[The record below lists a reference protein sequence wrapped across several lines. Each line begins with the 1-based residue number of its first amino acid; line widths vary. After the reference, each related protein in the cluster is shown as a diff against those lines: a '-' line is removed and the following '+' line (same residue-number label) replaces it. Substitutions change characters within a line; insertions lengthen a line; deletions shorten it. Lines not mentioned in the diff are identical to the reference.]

1 MITEFDELVVKAK
14 DVNASDIHIGVGQ
27 APCLRVDGRVTPLGE
42 EKYGPKEMASILDKM
57 LTVEQARDLKE
68 IGEIDM
74 PYSIPGV
81 ARLRV
86 NVYRQRGTY
95 AVAARLLN
103 PTIPKPNDLGIPQSV
118 VKCCDKKRGM
128 ILFTGPTGSG
138 KSTSLASLIDYVNE
152 KYPYHIITF
161 EDPVEYLHRHKK
173 SIVHQREVGT
183 DTRSYAAALRGALRE
198 DPDVIL
204 VGEMRDLETISLAC
218 TAAETGH
225 LVFST
230 LHTVSAVDTVNRI
243 IDVFPPHQQS
253 QIRTQLADIL
263 ECVVA
268 EQLLPRIEGKGRIGA
283 FEVMLGN
290 MAIRNYIREGKTF
303 QITSTMQTSRA
314 QGMITMDEY
323 LQQLYNNGE
332 ISRDSAIRF
341 ARDKVAQETRLM
353 G

>member
-1 MITEFDELVVKAK
+1 MITEFDELVEKAK
-14 DVNASDIHIGVGQ
+14 EVNASDIHIGVGQ
-27 APCLRVDGRVTPLGE
+27 APCLRIDGRITPLGE
-42 EKYGPKEMASILDKM
+42 EKYGPREMLDVLNKM
-57 LTVEQARDLKE
+57 LTGEQAKELKE
-68 IGEIDM
+68 VGELDM

-81 ARLRV
+81 ARLRI

-103 PTIPKPNDLGIPQSV
+103 PSIPKPYDLGIPDSV
-118 VKCCDKKRGM
+118 VKCCDKRRGL

-138 KSTSLASLIDYVNE
+138 KSTSLASLIDYINS

-173 SIVHQREVGT
+173 CIVHQREVGT
-183 DTRSYAAALRGALRE
+183 DTHSYAAALRGALRE

-204 VGEMRDLETISLAC
+204 VGEMRDLDTISLAC

-243 IDVFPPHQQS
+243 IDVFPPHQQQ

-268 EQLLPRIEGKGRIGA
+268 EQLLPKIEGKGRVGV

-290 MAIRNYIREGKTF
+290 NAIRNYIREGKTF

-314 QGMITMDEY
+314 QGMITMDEA
-323 LQQLYNNGE
+323 LQQLYNSGQ
-332 ISRDSAIRF
+332 ISRDTAIRF
-341 ARDKVAQETRLM
+341 AKDKVAQEARSM
-353 G
+353 

>member
-1 MITEFDELVVKAK
+1 MITEFDELVEKAK
-14 DVNASDIHIGVGQ
+14 EVNASDIHIGVGQ
-27 APCLRVDGRVTPLGE
+27 APCLRIDGRITPLGE
-42 EKYGPKEMASILDKM
+42 EKYGPREMLDVLNKM
-57 LTVEQARDLKE
+57 LTGEQAKELKE
-68 IGEIDM
+68 VGELDM

-81 ARLRV
+81 ARLRI

-103 PTIPKPNDLGIPQSV
+103 PSIPKPYDLGIPDSV
-118 VKCCDKKRGM
+118 VKCCDKRRGL

-138 KSTSLASLIDYVNE
+138 KSTSLASLIDYINS

-173 SIVHQREVGT
+173 CIVHQREIGT
-183 DTRSYAAALRGALRE
+183 DTHSYAAALRGALRE

-204 VGEMRDLETISLAC
+204 VGEMRDLDTISLAC

-243 IDVFPPHQQS
+243 IDVFPPHQQQ

-268 EQLLPRIEGKGRIGA
+268 EQLLPKIEGKGRVGV

-290 MAIRNYIREGKTF
+290 NAIRNYIREGKTF

-314 QGMITMDEY
+314 QGMITMDEA
-323 LQQLYNNGE
+323 LQQLYNSGQ
-332 ISRDSAIRF
+332 ISRDTAIRF
-341 ARDKVAQETRLM
+341 AKDKVAQEARIM
-353 G
+353 

>member
-1 MITEFDELVVKAK
+1 MITEFDELVEKAK
-14 DVNASDIHIGVGQ
+14 EVNASDIHIGVGQ
-27 APCLRVDGRVTPLGE
+27 APCLRIDGRITPLGE
-42 EKYGPKEMASILDKM
+42 EKYGPREMLDVLNKM
-57 LTVEQARDLKE
+57 LTGEQAKELKE
-68 IGEIDM
+68 VGELDM

-81 ARLRV
+81 ARLRI

-103 PTIPKPNDLGIPQSV
+103 PSIPKPYDLGIPDSV
-118 VKCCDKKRGM
+118 VKCCDKRRGL
-128 ILFTGPTGSG
+128 ILFTGPTSSG
-138 KSTSLASLIDYVNE
+138 KSTSLASLIDYLNS

-173 SIVHQREVGT
+173 CIVHQREVGT
-183 DTRSYAAALRGALRE
+183 DTHSYAAALRGALRE

-204 VGEMRDLETISLAC
+204 VGEMRDLDTISLAC

-230 LHTVSAVDTVNRI
+230 LHTVRAVDTVNRI
-243 IDVFPPHQQS
+243 IDVFPPHQQQ

-268 EQLLPRIEGKGRIGA
+268 EQLLPKIEGKGRVGV

-290 MAIRNYIREGKTF
+290 NAIRNYIREGKTF

-314 QGMITMDEY
+314 QGMITMDEA
-323 LQQLYNNGE
+323 LQQLYNNGQ
-332 ISRDSAIRF
+332 ISRDTAIRF
-341 ARDKVAQETRLM
+341 AKDKVAQEARIM
-353 G
+353 

>member
-1 MITEFDELVVKAK
+1 MITEFDELVEKAK
-14 DVNASDIHIGVGQ
+14 EVNASDIHIGVGQ
-27 APCLRVDGRVTPLGE
+27 APCLRIDGRITPLGE
-42 EKYGPKEMASILDKM
+42 EKYGPREMLDVLNKM
-57 LTVEQARDLKE
+57 LTGEQAKELKE
-68 IGEIDM
+68 VGELDM

-81 ARLRV
+81 ARLRI

-103 PTIPKPNDLGIPQSV
+103 PSIPKPYDLGIPDSV
-118 VKCCDKKRGM
+118 VKCCDKRRGL

-138 KSTSLASLIDYVNE
+138 KSTSLASLIDYINS

-173 SIVHQREVGT
+173 CIVHQREVGT
-183 DTRSYAAALRGALRE
+183 DTHSYAAALRGALRE

-204 VGEMRDLETISLAC
+204 VGEMRDLDTISLAC

-243 IDVFPPHQQS
+243 IDVFPPHQQQ

-268 EQLLPRIEGKGRIGA
+268 EQLLPKIEGKGRVGV

-290 MAIRNYIREGKTF
+290 NAIRNYIREGKTF

-314 QGMITMDEY
+314 QGMITMDEA
-323 LQQLYNNGE
+323 LQQLYNNGQ
-332 ISRDSAIRF
+332 ISRDTAIRF
-341 ARDKVAQETRLM
+341 AKDKVAQEARIM
-353 G
+353 

>member
-1 MITEFDELVVKAK
+1 MITDFDELVVKAK
-14 DVNASDIHIGVGQ
+14 DSNASDIHIGVGQ
-27 APCLRVDGRVTPLGE
+27 APCLRVDGRVQPLGE
-42 EKYGPKEMASILDKM
+42 EKYGPQEMAAILDKM
-57 LTVEQARDLKE
+57 LTVEQAKDLKE
-68 IGEIDM
+68 IGELDM

-81 ARLRV
+81 ARLRI

-103 PTIPKPNDLGIPQSV
+103 PTIPKPGDLGIPQSV
-118 VKCCDKKRGM
+118 VKCCDKKRGL

-161 EDPVEYLHRHKK
+161 EDPVEYLHHHKK

-243 IDVFPPHQQS
+243 IDVFPAAEKGMVRSMLSESLDAVIS
-253 QIRTQLADIL
+253 QT
-263 ECVVA
+263 
-268 EQLLPRIEGKGRIGA
+268 LLKKIGGGRIA
-283 FEVMLGN
+283 AHEIMI
-290 MAIRNYIREGKTF
+290 ATPPIRNLIRE
-303 QITSTMQTSRA
+303 
-314 QGMITMDEY
+314 
-323 LQQLYNNGE
+323 
-332 ISRDSAIRF
+332 
-341 ARDKVAQETRLM
+341 DKVAQMYSTIQTSAAYGMKTLDADLNNLVRRGLVTVDDARAKAKDPNTI

>member
-1 MITEFDELVVKAK
+1 MITEFDELVEKAK
-14 DVNASDIHIGVGQ
+14 EVNASDIHIGVGQ
-27 APCLRVDGRVTPLGE
+27 APCLRIDGRITPLGE
-42 EKYGPKEMASILDKM
+42 EKYGPREMLDVLNKM
-57 LTVEQARDLKE
+57 LTGEQAKELKE
-68 IGEIDM
+68 VGELDM

-81 ARLRV
+81 ARLRI

-103 PTIPKPNDLGIPQSV
+103 PSIPKPYDLGIPDSV
-118 VKCCDKKRGM
+118 VKCCDKRRGL

-138 KSTSLASLIDYVNE
+138 KSTSLASLIDYINS

-173 SIVHQREVGT
+173 CIVHQREVGT
-183 DTRSYAAALRGALRE
+183 DTHSYAAALRGALRE

-204 VGEMRDLETISLAC
+204 VGEMRDLDTISLAC

-243 IDVFPPHQQS
+243 IDVFPPHQQQ

-268 EQLLPRIEGKGRIGA
+268 EQLLPKIEGKGRVGV

-290 MAIRNYIREGKTF
+290 NAIRNYIREGKIF

-314 QGMITMDEY
+314 QGMITMDEA
-323 LQQLYNNGE
+323 LQQLYNNGQ
-332 ISRDSAIRF
+332 ISRDTAIRF
-341 ARDKVAQETRLM
+341 AKDKVAQEARIM
-353 G
+353 

>member
-1 MITEFDELVVKAK
+1 MITEFDELVEKAK
-14 DVNASDIHIGVGQ
+14 EVNASDIHIGVGQ
-27 APCLRVDGRVTPLGE
+27 APCLRIDGRITPLGE
-42 EKYGPKEMASILDKM
+42 EKYGPREMLDVLNKM
-57 LTVEQARDLKE
+57 LTGEQAKELKE
-68 IGEIDM
+68 VGELDM

-81 ARLRV
+81 ARLRI

-103 PTIPKPNDLGIPQSV
+103 PSIPKPYDLGIPDSV
-118 VKCCDKKRGM
+118 VKCCDKRRGL

-138 KSTSLASLIDYVNE
+138 KSTSLASLIDYINS

-173 SIVHQREVGT
+173 CIVHQREIGT
-183 DTRSYAAALRGALRE
+183 DTHSYAAALRGALRE

-204 VGEMRDLETISLAC
+204 VGEMRDLDTISLAC

-243 IDVFPPHQQS
+243 IDVFPPHQQQ

-268 EQLLPRIEGKGRIGA
+268 EQLLPKIEGKGRVGV

-290 MAIRNYIREGKTF
+290 NAIRNYIREGKTF

-314 QGMITMDEY
+314 QGMITMDEA
-323 LQQLYNNGE
+323 LQQLYNNGQ
-332 ISRDSAIRF
+332 ISRDTAIRF
-341 ARDKVAQETRLM
+341 AKDKVAQEARIM
-353 G
+353 

>member
-1 MITEFDELVVKAK
+1 MITEFDELVEKAK

-27 APCLRVDGRVTPLGE
+27 APCLRVDGRITPLGE
-42 EKYGPKEMASILDKM
+42 EKYGPREMLDILNKL
-57 LTVEQARDLKE
+57 LTGEQAKELKE
-68 IGEIDM
+68 VGELDM

-81 ARLRV
+81 ARLRI

-95 AVAARLLN
+95 AVAGRLLN
-103 PTIPKPNDLGIPQSV
+103 PSIPKPYDLGIPDSV
-118 VKCCDKKRGM
+118 VKCCDKRRGL

-138 KSTSLASLIDYVNE
+138 KSTSLASLIDYINS

-173 SIVHQREVGT
+173 CIVHQREIGT
-183 DTRSYAAALRGALRE
+183 DTHSYAAALRGALRE

-204 VGEMRDLETISLAC
+204 VGEMRDLDTIALAC

-243 IDVFPPHQQS
+243 IDVFPPHQQQ

-263 ECVVA
+263 ECLVA
-268 EQLLPRIEGKGRIGA
+268 EQLLPRIEGKGRVGV

-290 MAIRNYIREGKTF
+290 NAIRNYIREGKTY

-314 QGMITMDEY
+314 QGMITMDEA
-323 LQQLYNNGE
+323 LQQLYNNGQ
-332 ISRDSAIRF
+332 ITRDTAIRF
-341 ARDKVAQETRLM
+341 AKDKVAQESRIL
-353 G
+353 

>member
-1 MITEFDELVVKAK
+1 MITEFDELVEKAK
-14 DVNASDIHIGVGQ
+14 EVNASDIHIGVGQ
-27 APCLRVDGRVTPLGE
+27 APCLRIDGRITPLGE
-42 EKYGPKEMASILDKM
+42 EKYGPREMLDVLNKM
-57 LTVEQARDLKE
+57 LTGEQAKELKE
-68 IGEIDM
+68 VGELDM

-81 ARLRV
+81 ARLRI

-103 PTIPKPNDLGIPQSV
+103 PSIPKPYDLGIPDSV
-118 VKCCDKKRGM
+118 VKCCDKRRGL

-138 KSTSLASLIDYVNE
+138 KSTSLASLIDYINS

-173 SIVHQREVGT
+173 CIVHQREVGT
-183 DTRSYAAALRGALRE
+183 DTHSYAAALRGALRE

-204 VGEMRDLETISLAC
+204 VGEMRDLDTISLAC

-243 IDVFPPHQQS
+243 IDVFPPHQQQ

-268 EQLLPRIEGKGRIGA
+268 EQLLPKIESKGRVGV

-290 MAIRNYIREGKTF
+290 NAIRNYIREGKTF

-314 QGMITMDEY
+314 QGMITMDEA
-323 LQQLYNNGE
+323 LQQLYNNGQ
-332 ISRDSAIRF
+332 ISRDTAIRF
-341 ARDKVAQETRLM
+341 AKDKVAQEARIM
-353 G
+353 

>member
-1 MITEFDELVVKAK
+1 MITEFDELVEKAK
-14 DVNASDIHIGVGQ
+14 EVNASDIHIGVGQ
-27 APCLRVDGRVTPLGE
+27 APCLRIDGRITPLGE
-42 EKYGPKEMASILDKM
+42 EKYGPREMLDVLNKM
-57 LTVEQARDLKE
+57 LTGEQAKELKE
-68 IGEIDM
+68 VGELDM

-81 ARLRV
+81 ARLRI

-103 PTIPKPNDLGIPQSV
+103 PSIPKPYDLGIPDSV
-118 VKCCDKKRGM
+118 VKCCDKRRGL

-138 KSTSLASLIDYVNE
+138 KSTSLASLIDYINS

-173 SIVHQREVGT
+173 CIVHQREVGT
-183 DTRSYAAALRGALRE
+183 DTHSYAAALRGALRE

-204 VGEMRDLETISLAC
+204 VGEMRDLDTISLAC

-243 IDVFPPHQQS
+243 IDVFPPHQQQ

-268 EQLLPRIEGKGRIGA
+268 EQLLPKIEGKGRVGV

-290 MAIRNYIREGKTF
+290 YAIRNYIREGKTF

-314 QGMITMDEY
+314 QGMITMDEA
-323 LQQLYNNGE
+323 LQQLYNNGQ
-332 ISRDSAIRF
+332 ISRDTAIRF
-341 ARDKVAQETRLM
+341 AKDKVAQEARIM
-353 G
+353 